1 MKVND
6 NVYKLKHTQKT
17 DSGWILRHVYKTF
30 PRTKEGLLKAFEKA
44 EWIMNRYGKNQEVS
58 IWHKDLKIWPNE
70 ETI

>member
-6 NVYKLKHTQKT
+6 NVYKLKHT
-17 DSGWILRHVYKTF
+17 RHVYETF
-30 PRTKEGLLKAFEKA
+30 PRTSEGLIKAFEEA
-44 EWIMNRYGKNQEVS
+44 EWIMNRYGKTQELS

>member
-6 NVYKLKHTQKT
+6 NVYKLKHSNQ
-17 DSGWILRHVYKTF
+17 DSHVYETF
-30 PRTKEGLLKAFEKA
+30 PRTSEGLIKAFEEA
-44 EWIMNRYGKNQEVS
+44 EWIMNRYGKTQEVS

>member
-6 NVYKLKHTQKT
+6 NVYKLKHTN
-17 DSGWILRHVYKTF
+17 HVYETF
-30 PRTKEGLLKAFEKA
+30 PRTNEGLIKAFEEA
-44 EWIMNRYGKNQEVS
+44 EWIMNRYGKTQEVS

>member
-6 NVYKLKHTQKT
+6 NVYKPKHT
-17 DSGWILRHVYKTF
+17 RHVYETF
-30 PRTKEGLLKAFEKA
+30 PRTNEGLLKAFEEA
-44 EWIMNRYGKNQEVS
+44 EWIMNRYGKTQEVS